1 MQKHFVEGSWEDV
14 LTHAEEFKGH
24 RVRVIVLD
32 DGGAPRQDLSQL
44 SSDEIEERLSA
55 WKSFSSEPLSDAPL
69 LSDFAVSRESFYD
82 NERL

>member
-32 DGGAPRQDLSQL
+32 DGEAPRRDTIQL
-44 SSDEIEERLSA
+44 SSDAIDERLLA
-55 WKSFSSEPLSDAPL
+55 WKSFSSEPLSEAPP
-69 LSDFAVSRESFYD
+69 LSDFAVSRESFYE